1 MIINKIWL
9 PNILTLSRLAISPL
23 IFPFLI
29 AYLIPL
35 DYFIINFLIGLLF
48 LVFCLTD
55 FFDGHYARK
64 FDNLSKLGSL
74 LDPIADKFL
83 IYAALIPLV
92 AIGKVYFFWAVILM
106 GREFFVMGIRLISS
120 EHQIKV
126 PVVFL
131 AKCKTVFE
139 MMYVALVI
147 FQTTDRQWFFY
158 ESILLCASFACALIS
173 AYQYSVVLYEDLKS
187 IHNAEFF

>member
-9 PNILTLSRLAISPL
+9 PNALTVSRLVLSPL
-23 IFPFLI
+23 ILPFLI
-29 AYLIPL
+29 VYLIPL
-35 DYFIINFLIGLLF
+35 DYQIMNLLVALLF
-48 LVFCLTD
+48 LAFCLTD

-64 FDNLSKLGSL
+64 FDNLSKIGSL

-92 AIGKVYFFWAVILM
+92 AIGKVYFFWAIILI
-106 GREFFVMGIRLISS
+106 GREFFVMGIRLIGS
-120 EHQIKV
+120 EHNIKV

-139 MMYVALVI
+139 MMYVGSVI
-147 FQTTDRQWFFY
+147 LQTSHRQWFFY
-158 ESILLCASFACALIS
+158 ESILLVLSLVCALIS
-173 AYQYSVVLYEDLKS
+173 AYQYTVDVYDDLKRMS
-187 IHNAEFF
+187 NVELF